1 MTTLVLSHFNLE
13 RSDTEASSSREQVLK
28 LNEKFNRSKKV
39 LDMIPYKSKSNKVI
53 EMFRM
58 RIKEKTMI
66 SQKKKE
72 MRLLMKKSFLNT
84 LFRLVRGR

>member
-39 LDMIPYKSKSNKVI
+39 LDIIPYKYKSNKVI

-58 RIKEKTMI
+58 RLKEKAMS